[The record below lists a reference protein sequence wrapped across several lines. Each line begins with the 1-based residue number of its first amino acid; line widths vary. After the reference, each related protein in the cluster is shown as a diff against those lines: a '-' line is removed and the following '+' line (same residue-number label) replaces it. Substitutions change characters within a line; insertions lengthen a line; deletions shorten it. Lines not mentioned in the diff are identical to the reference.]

1 MLQVIV
7 ATAWGLGLFLAG
19 APVAAQSEQLPDR
32 ASPTANE
39 TGDPANPGGLPNQ
52 PDSDQK
58 APAAPPPIDLSS
70 PRATMQTFLRA
81 VEDAMGDKPTRI
93 ADAVR
98 CLDVSELPKEDR
110 EQRAQ
115 TLARR
120 LFTIIDKKGVI
131 LDDLPESY
139 DEAEYVFYPAKAQN
153 GHEQPAAG
161 DVGATASAAQ
171 ISFRLDFDAGV
182 WLFTPRT
189 LDSIVAL
196 EAQLQAA
203 PAETG
208 DVESKIPAARRDPR
222 ATMKTF
228 LDAMS
233 PDAPDLAAA
242 AACLDR
248 GERPK
253 QAWGTKSKE
262 YAAQLKSVMD
272 KTKLVV
278 VTEIPTTTPG
288 GEPYVWHSS
297 ELGNIEIGRITEGD
311 FAGEWRFTP
320 STIDTLE
327 ALYQS
332 LQDREI
338 IRELKDAGVTEQL
351 TLALQIERWMPPELR
366 ETYFHLAGWQWAAL
380 GALLVLGWPIRVAV
394 SGLVGVLLQ
403 RYLAYKGIK
412 IDKNGRRRVLR
423 WAGTVACVLI
433 WLLAVEQLRLPEGL
447 LAVLL
452 PGLKLLVAV
461 SLAWFGYRLVDV
473 VAGYVVK
480 SKDVQLTQFDD
491 LLLPLLRTV
500 LRTLVAVV
508 VILFVMEWIGYT
520 PRSVLG
526 ALGIGGVAIAF
537 AAKDT
542 LGNFFGSITVLF
554 DRPFGIGDWVVIGSV
569 EGTVEHVGFRST
581 RIRTFYNSRVTIPN
595 SVMAT
600 SGVDNYGERRFR
612 RVKTM
617 LSLTYDT
624 PPEKIDAFCE
634 GVRELIRL
642 HHYTRKDYYHVYLN
656 QFAPSSLD
664 VLLYM
669 FFETPDWST
678 ELRERHRF
686 FIDILNLASKIGVE
700 FAYPTQT
707 LRLERVRPGRG
718 GTPPPALGPPDG
730 ALREG
735 VDRAA
740 SVFEQVYGPS
750 PAKPEPVTIDPTPRS
765 KASPSGQ

>member
-1 MLQVIV
+1 VLQVIA
-7 ATAWGLGLFLAG
+7 ATAWAIGLFLAG
-19 APVAAQSEQLPDR
+19 APAVAQSDQVPDQAAR
-32 ASPTANE
+32 SANE
-39 TGDPANPGGLPNQ
+39 TAAPANPDGAPEP

-58 APAAPPPIDLSS
+58 APTAPTPIDLGS

-98 CLDVSELPKEDR
+98 CLDISELPEEDR

-139 DEAEYVFYPAKAQN
+139 DEAEYVFYPPKN
-153 GHEQPAAG
+153 KNEHEPQSAEAEDAAG
-161 DVGATASAAQ
+161 LAAQ

-182 WLFTPRT
+182 WLFTPQT
-189 LDSIVAL
+189 LASIAAL
-196 EAQLQAA
+196 EAELQDA
-203 PAETG
+203 PAETV
-208 DVESKIPAARRDPR
+208 DAESKIPAARRDPR

-228 LDAMS
+228 LTAMNRET
-233 PDAPDLAAA
+233 PDLATAA
-242 AACLDR
+242 DCLDR
-248 GERPK
+248 GDRSK

-262 YAAQLKSVMD
+262 YAAQLKSIMD

-288 GEPYVWHSS
+288 GEPYVWYSS
-297 ELGNIEIGRITEGD
+297 KLGNIEIGRIAEGE

-327 ALYQS
+327 TLYQS

-338 IRELKDAGVTEQL
+338 IRELQDAGVTEQL
-351 TLALQIERWMPPELR
+351 TLALRIERWMPPELR
-366 ETYFHLAGWQWAAL
+366 KTYFYLAGWQWAAL
-380 GALLVLGWPIRVAV
+380 GAMLLLGWPIRIAV
-394 SGLVGVLLQ
+394 TGLAGVLLQ
-403 RYLAYKGIK
+403 WYLAYKGIK
-412 IDKNGRRRVLR
+412 IDKDDRRRVLR

-473 VAGYVVK
+473 IASYVVK

-595 SVMAT
+595 SVLAT
-600 SGVDNYGERRFR
+600 SGVDNYGERKFR

-634 GVRELIRL
+634 GIRELIRL

-656 QFAPSSLD
+656 RFAPSSLD

-669 FFETPDWST
+669 FFETPDWGT

-686 FIDILNLASKIGVE
+686 FIDILNLASRIGVE

-707 LRLERVRPGRG
+707 LRLERVHPDHG

-750 PAKPEPVTIDPTPRS
+750 PAKPEPVTIDTTPRS
-765 KASPSGQ
+765 KVAPGGQ